1 MFGHDEPSQNV
12 SRLLIFFGLSL
23 LAIAVFHGARG
34 TLVRMVWARI
44 FSPPDAQFA
53 ATYKANATTRNGSN
67 TPSAQA
73 KEATGHAG
81 TPADAALQ
89 NFQSRC
95 AQAGVIV
102 CQGFDTASVFAQPT
116 WPATGLYYG
125 MDCPSLPARC
135 VQQDANVSFSGA
147 SSARWDIYGNTG
159 ENAEGN
165 WVQNFP
171 QTFGPSTTFYV
182 QYAFRAD
189 PNWVSIDWTKTG
201 PEGSN
206 TAPKLS
212 IFHNH
217 AATCAAEEITIHNHN
232 SWTTP
237 TAYSDCG
244 NEQFTTK
251 LDGVTCTSYPPFLLQ
266 QGFTAPAPFT
276 GEKCQWADEGPVGTC
291 FRIQA
296 NTWYTLYFKIHVG
309 NWGEANSSLEAWF
322 APQGHGMKKFISV
335 LLYKLNQD
343 KDAAGF
349 DALTLTQYMTG
360 KQTRAKHP
368 TAHVWYDELIVS
380 AQPIPAPTGPTP

>member
-1 MFGHDEPSQNV
+1 MLDHDVPSRNRL
-12 SRLLIFFGLSL
+12 RLLGYSMLSL
-23 LAIAVFHGARG
+23 IGIAVFLGARV
-34 TLVRMVWARI
+34 TLVRTVWAKI
-44 FSPPDAQFA
+44 FPPSEASLAPILKDNK
-53 ATYKANATTRNGSN
+53 TSRNGSN
-67 TPSAQA
+67 TSPAQA
-73 KEATGHAG
+73 KEAGSNLG
-81 TPADAALQ
+81 RPADAALK

-95 AQAGVIV
+95 AQAGAIV
-102 CQGFDTASVFAQPT
+102 CQGFDTASVFVQPT
-116 WPATGLYYG
+116 WPATGLYYET
-125 MDCPSLPARC
+125 DCPSLPARC
-135 VQQDANVSFSGA
+135 VQQDTDVSFSGA
-147 SSARWDIYGNTG
+147 SAARWDIYGNTG

-171 QTFGPSTTFYV
+171 QTFGPNSTFYV

-217 AATCAAEEITIHNHN
+217 AATCAAEEITIHDHN

-244 NEQFTTK
+244 NEQFTTE
-251 LDGVTCTSYPPFLLQ
+251 LNGVTYTSYPPFLLQ

-291 FRIQA
+291 FKIQA
-296 NTWYTLYFKIHVG
+296 NTWYTLYIKVHVG
-309 NWGEANSSLEAWF
+309 NWGQANSSLEAWY
-322 APQGHGMKKFISV
+322 APQGRGMKKFISV
-335 LLYKLNQD
+335 LRYKLNQD

-360 KQTRAKHP
+360 KQTKVKHP
-368 TAHVWYDELIVS
+368 TARVWYDELVVS
-380 AQPIPAPTGPTP
+380 TQPIQAPTGPTP